1 MSIQFGIIS
10 RVGAHI
16 HIAANISGHAR
27 IDLGITRI
35 IAQTNGL
42 GRAEATISFTRI
54 RVGAGRD
61 EGDGGR
67 GHHADGDKG
76 CSERT
81 GRFDPLSQ
89 RYVLQPFHLM
99 PHRFMLLK

>member
-1 MSIQFGIIS
+1 MVMEDGTKTLPSPWPS
-10 RVGAHI
+10 SALALVVG
-16 HIAANISGHAR
+16 G
-27 IDLGITRI
+27 
-35 IAQTNGL
+35 Q
-42 GRAEATISFTRI
+42 
-54 RVGAGRD
+54 D

-76 CSERT
+76 CGERT
-81 GRFDPLSQ
+81 SRFYPVLQ